1 MHYLLLILFVPNLIF
16 AQDSPQKLANK
27 YFLSQDYEKAV
38 NIYIE
43 MEKNFFSSNY
53 YSNYFFA
60 LIKLEKYKEAERLA
74 RKAYSKYYKN
84 LIYQLDLGIAQ
95 KKQGKEK
102 QAERTFKKVF
112 LKINGQRSQAIVLAN
127 TFARYNMYQEALN
140 VYKIFQEVNPKLSFG
155 FQKAQL
161 YVNLEQPEKM
171 IEEYLNLLVSN
182 ASQKTYVISQIQKF
196 LDNDGIKSEKNYKIV
211 KRSLLKFVSMENDN
225 VYYSELLIWFFM
237 QNQQY
242 EMALKQAISLDKR
255 KKNNADAVF
264 DLAESFLDK
273 KNYLLAI
280 EAYSYIL
287 KKGKKNPFFIQSTI
301 NSLYAKTKNIRFVQ
315 NNLNNI
321 DQEYAEAIN
330 DLGKN
335 SETILLLLNYAHF
348 QAFFLDNLNLAENI
362 LKEALSIPNLTA
374 GNLAVC
380 KIEYADIQL
389 LLGDV
394 WQALLYYSQVE
405 KDFKENPIGHNA
417 KLKIAK
423 ISYYQGDFEWAQAQ
437 LDVLKASTSK
447 LISNDAMDLSLL
459 ITDNY
464 NIDTSDVPMKTFAYA
479 DMLLYQKKYKESI
492 VKYDSILMYF
502 PGHSLTDEIYMRK
515 ADIYLHLDSIATALK
530 MYKKIEEEWSHDI
543 LIDEALYMQATI
555 YDNKLNKPEMAMN
568 FYEKIVL
575 NYQGSIYASEA
586 RNRFRFLRNKN

>member
-1 MHYLLLILFVPNLIF
+1 MHYLLLILLVPNLIF
-16 AQDSPQKLANK
+16 AQDIPQKLANK
-27 YFLSQDYEKAV
+27 YFLSHDYEKAV

-84 LIYQLDLGIAQ
+84 LIYQLDIGIAQ

-112 LKINGQRSQAIVLAN
+112 SKINGQRSQAIVLAN
-127 TFARYNMYQEALN
+127 TFARYNMYQDALN
-140 VYKIFQEVNPKLSFG
+140 VYNIFQEVNSKLTFG

-171 IEEYLNLLVSN
+171 VEEYLNVIGNN
-182 ASQKTYVISQIQKF
+182 ASQRTYVISQIQKF
-196 LDNDGIKSEKNYKIV
+196 LDNDGIKSDKNYKIV
-211 KRSLLKFVSMENDN
+211 KRALLKYVSMESDN

-255 KKNNADAVF
+255 KNNNADAVF

-280 EAYSYIL
+280 KAYNYIL
-287 KKGKKNPFFIQSTI
+287 KKGRNNPLFIQSTI
-301 NSLYAKTKNIRFVQ
+301 NSLYAKTKNIGFVQ

-321 DQEYAEAIN
+321 DKEYAEAIN

-348 QAFFLDNLNLAENI
+348 QAFFLDNLILAENI
-362 LKEALSIPNLTA
+362 LKEALSIPNLTS
-374 GNLAVC
+374 GDLAAC

-394 WQALLYYSQVE
+394 WQALLFYSQVE

-492 VKYDSILMYF
+492 IKYDSILMYF

-515 ADIYLHLDSIATALK
+515 ADIYLHLDSINTALK
-530 MYKKIEEEWSHDI
+530 MYKKIEEEWSYDI
-543 LIDEALYMQATI
+543 LADEALYMQASI

-586 RNRFRFLRNKN
+586 RNRFRFLRDKN

>member
-1 MHYLLLILFVPNLIF
+1 MHYLLLILLVPNLIF

-27 YFLSQDYEKAV
+27 YFLSHDYEKAV

-60 LIKLEKYKEAERLA
+60 LVKLEKYKEAERLA

-84 LIYQLDLGIAQ
+84 LIYQLDIGIAQ

-102 QAERTFKKVF
+102 QAERTFEKVF
-112 LKINGQRSQAIVLAN
+112 SKINGQRSQAIVLAN

-140 VYKIFQEVNPKLSFG
+140 VYNIFQEVNPKLTFG

-171 IEEYLNLLVSN
+171 VEEYLNVIGNN

-196 LDNDGIKSEKNYKIV
+196 LDNDGIKSDKNYKIV
-211 KRSLLKFVSMENDN
+211 KRALLKYVSMESDN

-280 EAYSYIL
+280 EAYNYIL
-287 KKGKKNPFFIQSTI
+287 KKGKNNPLFIQSTI
-301 NSLYAKTKNIRFVQ
+301 NSLYAKTKNIGFVQ
-315 NNLNNI
+315 NHLNNI
-321 DQEYAEAIN
+321 DKEYAVAIN

-348 QAFFLDNLNLAENI
+348 QAFFLDNLILAENI

-374 GNLAVC
+374 GDLAAC

-394 WQALLYYSQVE
+394 WQALLFYSQVE

-492 VKYDSILMYF
+492 IKYDSILMYF

-515 ADIYLHLDSIATALK
+515 ADIYLHLDSINSALK

-543 LIDEALYMQATI
+543 LADEALYMQASI
-555 YDNKLNKPEMAMN
+555 YDNKLNKPEIAMS
-568 FYEKIVL
+568 FYENIVL

-586 RNRFRFLRNKN
+586 RNRFRFLRDKN

>member
-1 MHYLLLILFVPNLIF
+1 MHYLLLILLVPNLIF
-16 AQDSPQKLANK
+16 AQDIPQKLANK
-27 YFLSQDYEKAV
+27 YFLSHDYEKAV

-84 LIYQLDLGIAQ
+84 LIYQLDIGIAQ

-112 LKINGQRSQAIVLAN
+112 SKINGQRSQAIVLAN
-127 TFARYNMYQEALN
+127 TFARYNMYQDALN
-140 VYKIFQEVNPKLSFG
+140 VYNIFQEVNSKLTFG

-171 IEEYLNLLVSN
+171 VEEYLNVIGNN
-182 ASQKTYVISQIQKF
+182 ASQRTYVISQIQKF
-196 LDNDGIKSEKNYKIV
+196 LDNDGIKSDKNYKIV
-211 KRSLLKFVSMENDN
+211 KRALLKYVSMESDN

-255 KKNNADAVF
+255 KNNNADAVF

-280 EAYSYIL
+280 EAYNYIL
-287 KKGKKNPFFIQSTI
+287 KKGKNNPLFIQSTI
-301 NSLYAKTKNIRFVQ
+301 NSLYAKTKNIGFVQ

-321 DQEYAEAIN
+321 DKEYAEAIN

-348 QAFFLDNLNLAENI
+348 QAFFLDNLILAENI

-374 GNLAVC
+374 GDLAAC

-394 WQALLYYSQVE
+394 WQALLFYSQVE

-492 VKYDSILMYF
+492 IKYDSILMYF

-515 ADIYLHLDSIATALK
+515 ADIYLHLDSINTALK
-530 MYKKIEEEWSHDI
+530 MYKKIEEEWSYDI
-543 LIDEALYMQATI
+543 LADEALYMQASI

-586 RNRFRFLRNKN
+586 RNRFRFLRDKN